1 MKFTDSAEGTTEIS
15 QTTHKAFFFPVSRIR
30 TFQGLLKSKKTDSK
44 TNQYYHSSDLVNH
57 RMTEMYLGWP

>member
-1 MKFTDSAEGTTEIS
+1 MQREQQKFHRPPT
-15 QTTHKAFFFPVSRIR
+15 KLFFFSVSRIR